1 MKIFKFGGASIKD
14 ALGVKNIAHILHQ
27 EGASNC
33 LLVISAMGKMT
44 NAFENIVNSYV
55 NNDQE
60 KLTESIDFTINYHTK
75 IISDLFQD
83 EHEIHQNIT
92 ILFGEM
98 IHFLAKNIAKEYDYL
113 YDQIVCYGELLSTTI
128 VSEYL
133 TDIGVTNTW
142 KDVRK
147 LVITDAVYRDATLNW
162 LETEQLIKTQ
172 IDSSKLTI
180 VQGFIGGHSNGNT
193 TTLGREGSDYTAGI
207 FAYCLDAKNV
217 TIWKDVLGVLN
228 ADPREFKET
237 QLLNHISYEET
248 IEMAFYGASVIHPK
262 TIKPIQNKQ
271 IPLYV
276 RSFNDLNSPG
286 TKVSSGIT
294 IEPIVPC
301 FIVKKNQVLIS
312 ISTRDFSFMVEDN
325 ISDIFKL
332 LHTYQLRVNLIQ
344 NSAISFSVCVD
355 NHFNHFDQFYDEIK
369 LVFKASFIKGVDLY
383 TVRHFTNNSLN
394 KINNLGRSILSQIN
408 KNTAQIIIQ
417 KKINEQYF
425 IFLVMFVD
433 TRSFHLWS

>member
-14 ALGVKNIAHILHQ
+14 ALGVKNVAHILQQ
-27 EGASNC
+27 EGAINC

-83 EHEIHQNIT
+83 KHEIHQNIT

-98 IHFLAKNIAKEYDYL
+98 IHFLADNIAKEYDYL

-180 VQGFIGGHSNGNT
+180 VQGFIGGNSNGNT

-228 ADPREFKET
+228 ANPREFKET

-312 ISTRDFSFMVEDN
+312 ISTRDFSFMVEEN

-355 NHFNHFDQFYDEIK
+355 NSFNHFDQFYDEIK

-394 KINNLGRSILSQIN
+394 KIHNLGRSILSQIN

-417 KKINEQYF
+417 KK
-425 IFLVMFVD
+425 
-433 TRSFHLWS
+433 

>member
-75 IISDLFQD
+75 IINDLFQD

-147 LVITDAVYRDATLNW
+147 LVITDAVHRDATLNW

-180 VQGFIGGHSNGNT
+180 VQGFIGGNSNGNT

-301 FIVKKNQVLIS
+301 FIVKKNQVLVS

-394 KINNLGRSILSQIN
+394 KIHNLGRSILSQIN

-417 KKINEQYF
+417 KK
-425 IFLVMFVD
+425 
-433 TRSFHLWS
+433 

>member
-14 ALGVKNIAHILHQ
+14 ALGVKNVAHILQQ
-27 EGASNC
+27 EEVSDC

-44 NAFENIVNSYV
+44 NTFENIVNFYV
-55 NNDQE
+55 NNNQE

-83 EHEIHQNIT
+83 EHEIHQKVT
-92 ILFGEM
+92 LLFDEM
-98 IHFLAKNIAKEYDYL
+98 IHFLTRNIAKEYDYL

-394 KINNLGRSILSQIN
+394 KIHNLGRSILSQIN

-417 KKINEQYF
+417 KK
-425 IFLVMFVD
+425 
-433 TRSFHLWS
+433 

>member
-14 ALGVKNIAHILHQ
+14 ALGVKNVANILQQ
-27 EGASNC
+27 EGTSNC

-60 KLTESIDFTINYHTK
+60 KLVESIDFTINYHTK
-75 IISDLFQD
+75 IINDLFQD
-83 EHEIHQNIT
+83 EHVIHQNIT

-180 VQGFIGGHSNGNT
+180 VQGFIGGNSNGNT
-193 TTLGREGSDYTAGI
+193 TTLGREGSDYTAAI

-237 QLLNHISYEET
+237 QLLNQISYEET

-276 RSFNDLNSPG
+276 RSFNDLNSSG

-301 FIVKKNQVLIS
+301 FIVKKNQVLVS

-355 NHFNHFDQFYDEIK
+355 NSFNHFDQFYDEIK

-394 KINNLGRSILSQIN
+394 KIYNLGRSILSQIN

-417 KKINEQYF
+417 KK
-425 IFLVMFVD
+425 
-433 TRSFHLWS
+433 

>member
-14 ALGVKNIAHILHQ
+14 ALGVKNVANILQQ

-180 VQGFIGGHSNGNT
+180 VQGFIGGNSNGNT
-193 TTLGREGSDYTAGI
+193 TTLGREGSDYTAAI

-301 FIVKKNQVLIS
+301 FIVKKNQVLVS

-355 NHFNHFDQFYDEIK
+355 NSFNHFDQFYDEIK
-369 LVFKASFIKGVDLY
+369 LVFKTSFIKGVDLY

-394 KINNLGRSILSQIN
+394 KIHNLGRSILSQIN

-417 KKINEQYF
+417 KK
-425 IFLVMFVD
+425 
-433 TRSFHLWS
+433 

>member
-14 ALGVKNIAHILHQ
+14 ALGVKNVANILQQ

-301 FIVKKNQVLIS
+301 FIVKKNQVLVS

-394 KINNLGRSILSQIN
+394 KIHNLGRSILSQIN

-417 KKINEQYF
+417 KK
-425 IFLVMFVD
+425 
-433 TRSFHLWS
+433 